1 MKSSERR
8 LKLMLLL
15 QQPGRKLTVEEIAEK
30 FGVSRRTIFRDFNAL
45 QEINVPVTWDKYAGY
60 GVMPGYKV
68 PPLMFTPKEL
78 ATIMVGLN
86 FVKSQ
91 IDEQLVN
98 DAHGVEL
105 KIKNVLPD
113 DLKELMSSLEERTIV
128 DPYMKF
134 GAEKK
139 KGGDWYLLSS
149 AIAQKKRVEFQYTTK
164 SGKTEIRKVDPLL
177 LVFFEDHWNMIGR
190 SHLRGEIRNFILQ
203 NMREI
208 RILEEIVAI
217 KNKNC
222 HFKKVDVTNFKK
234 MKTFINDFYKKQK
247 SIDYLINTTGVLWFN
262 KDVSAV
268 NINSDIWDKVFKIN
282 LKSMMY
288 LSKIIVPLMKK
299 NKFGSM
305 VHISSIDALSGDD
318 KPQDAYG
325 ASKAAMIRL
334 SKSFAI
340 QFASSNI
347 RSNIILP
354 GPIETGMQIRWK
366 KNPKAKKN
374 LEKFIPL
381 NRVGKPEDIA
391 NASVFL
397 LSEQANFI
405 TGTEI
410 IVDGGLTSKP

>member
-1 MKSSERR
+1 MKLTFKGKSAIVTGAAGGMGLEVSKKLSENNIHV
-8 LKLMLLL
+8 LMLDLQSPSRVFLL
-15 QQPGRKLTVEEIAEK
+15 
-30 FGVSRRTIFRDFNAL
+30 
-45 QEINVPVTWDKYAGY
+45 
-60 GVMPGYKV
+60 
-68 PPLMFTPKEL
+68 
-78 ATIMVGLN
+78 
-86 FVKSQ
+86 
-91 IDEQLVN
+91 
-98 DAHGVEL
+98 
-105 KIKNVLPD
+105 
-113 DLKELMSSLEERTIV
+113 
-128 DPYMKF
+128 
-134 GAEKK
+134 
-139 KGGDWYLLSS
+139 
-149 AIAQKKRVEFQYTTK
+149 
-164 SGKTEIRKVDPLL
+164 
-177 LVFFEDHWNMIGR
+177 
-190 SHLRGEIRNFILQ
+190 
-203 NMREI
+203 
-208 RILEEIVAI
+208 

-234 MKTFINDFYKKQK
+234 MKKFIDDFYKKQK

-268 NINSDIWDKVFKIN
+268 DINSDIWDQVFKIN

-305 VHISSIDALSGDD
+305 IHISSIDALSGDD

-334 SKSFAI
+334 SKSFAV
-340 QFASSNI
+340 QFASYNI
-347 RSNIILP
+347 RSNVILP

-381 NRVGKPEDIA
+381 NRVGRPQDIS
-391 NASVFL
+391 NASIFL
-397 LSEQANFI
+397 LSDQADYI